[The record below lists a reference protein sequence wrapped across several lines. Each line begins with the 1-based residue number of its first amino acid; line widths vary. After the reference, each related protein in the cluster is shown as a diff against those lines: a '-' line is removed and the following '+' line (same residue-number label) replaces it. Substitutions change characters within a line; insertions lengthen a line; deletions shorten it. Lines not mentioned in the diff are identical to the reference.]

1 MSQDL
6 SGDAHTGH
14 PTAGQY
20 FRIAVILCVIT
31 AIEVGI
37 FYLEFLGHWMIP
49 ILFVLSTGKF
59 ALVAMY
65 YMHLKFD
72 HKLFTYMFVA
82 GFVLAAFVI
91 GFLLILFGVYT

>member
-1 MSQDL
+1 
-6 SGDAHTGH
+6 
-14 PTAGQY
+14 
-20 FRIAVILCVIT
+20 
-31 AIEVGI
+31 
-37 FYLEFLGHWMIP
+37 MIP